1 MENRR
6 LPENS
11 GFTLL
16 ELIVVL
22 FLISLIA
29 GISVVLFTGTLSSGK
44 LDAAARSLVAAMKQ
58 ARVQSSM
65 SGEPQAVFIDL
76 DESSYGIE
84 GRGSRPFPKGITVSL
99 SDPLAGRQTSG
110 KHLIEFDP
118 VGGIRGGTVLLS
130 TPKRTV
136 SVRPDPLVAAVAEI
150 VEQAP

>member
-1 MENRR
+1 MIDRK
-6 LPENS
+6 PHKNS

-44 LDAAARSLVAAMKQ
+44 LDATARSLVAAMKH

-76 DESSYGIE
+76 DEGTYGME
-84 GRGSRPFPKGITVSL
+84 GKGGRPFPNGIAVSF
-99 SDPLAGRQTSG
+99 SDPLDGTQTKGR
-110 KHLIEFDP
+110 HLIEFDP
-118 VGGIRGGTVLLS
+118 VGGIRGGTVLLA
-130 TPKRTV
+130 TPKRSV
-136 SVRPDPLVAAVAEI
+136 SVRPDPLVAAIAENM
-150 VEQAP
+150 EKAP

>member
-1 MENRR
+1 MRNHGQAQ
-6 LPENS
+6 NS

-29 GISVVLFTGTLSSGK
+29 GISVVLFTGTLSSGT

-58 ARVQSSM
+58 ARAQSSM
-65 SGEPQAVFIDL
+65 SGEPRAVFIDL
-76 DESSYGIE
+76 DDGSYGIE
-84 GRGSRPFPKGITVSL
+84 GRGGRHFPKGITVSL
-99 SDPLAGRQTSG
+99 ADPLAGRQTSG
-110 KHLIEFDP
+110 RHLIEFDP
-118 VGGIRGGTVLLS
+118 VGGIRGAAVILA

-136 SVRPDPLVAAVAEI
+136 SVRPDPLAAAVAEP